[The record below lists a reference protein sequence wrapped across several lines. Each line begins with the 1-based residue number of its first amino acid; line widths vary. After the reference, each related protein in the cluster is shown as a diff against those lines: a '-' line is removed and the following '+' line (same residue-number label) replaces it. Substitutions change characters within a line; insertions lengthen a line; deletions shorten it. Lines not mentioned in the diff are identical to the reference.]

1 MGHRG
6 RFLVSYSKTRLR
18 LHVDLGKGAAS
29 AFLFHHQFIGE
40 TSMPIKSVNDLF
52 VHEISDTHNAEK
64 QMTRSLP
71 KLARASTDPELAR
84 AFEDHLQETRAQVD
98 RLEQI
103 AELCGFKIKRV
114 KCDGMEGLVEE
125 TMSLVDLI
133 EKGAVLDVAL
143 IGAAQKA
150 EHYEIAG
157 YTSLCLIAQ
166 KLGLADAIPLLK
178 ASLAEEQATDKR
190 LGLLAEANQIAA
202 AQS

>member
-1 MGHRG
+1 
-6 RFLVSYSKTRLR
+6 
-18 LHVDLGKGAAS
+18 
-29 AFLFHHQFIGE
+29 
-40 TSMPIKSVNDLF
+40 MPIKSVADLF

-71 KLARASTDPELAR
+71 KLARAATDPELAK
-84 AFEDHLQETRAQVD
+84 AFEDHLEETRAQVE
-98 RLEQI
+98 RLDQV

-133 EKGAVLDVAL
+133 GKGPILDAAL

-157 YTSLCLIAQ
+157 YTSLCLMAQ
-166 KLGLADAIPLLK
+166 KLGLTKAIPLLK
-178 ASLAEEQATDKR
+178 ASLAEEEATDKR
-190 LGLLAEANQIAA
+190 LGLLAEATQIEE